1 MPAPPPALPRRVAWF
16 APLATVCF
24 LAYVLRQAERRSGD
38 QPQPRAQMHT
48 VEQLERIAAES
59 LRIGMTFSEVNA
71 VLRLAN
77 LTGIRGSHGITS
89 HHYYGSGRL
98 SDPVLIVSFRVGPI
112 GMDDEL
118 RATEWEVEK

>member
-1 MPAPPPALPRRVAWF
+1 
-16 APLATVCF
+16 
-24 LAYVLRQAERRSGD
+24 
-38 QPQPRAQMHT
+38 
-48 VEQLERIAAES
+48 
-59 LRIGMTFSEVNA
+59 MTFSEVNA